1 MVFDRYE
8 KDMIKNA
15 SRVTRSKGS
24 RPIRRR
30 IESREVPLPVN
41 WKNFIDL
48 SENKADLENFL
59 STQLIASAKAKL
71 RDREVITSGG
81 FVDRTT
87 AQSSHGADI
96 AGLQSSH
103 DEADT
108 SIILHAKHLA
118 TEGYDRTIISSRDID
133 VLVLLVHF
141 AE

>member
-1 MVFDRYE
+1 MDVVFDRYE

-15 SRVTRSKGS
+15 SRSIRSKGS
-24 RPIRRR
+24 RPIRRK

-41 WKNFIDL
+41 WKHFIDL

-59 STQLIASAKAKL
+59 STQLIASVKAKL
-71 RDREVITSGG
+71 HNREVITSGG

-87 AQSSHGADI
+87 TQSSHGTDG

-108 SIILHAKHLA
+108 RIILRAKHLA
-118 TEGYDRTIISSRDID
+118 TEGYDR
-133 VLVLLVHF
+133 
-141 AE
+141 